1 MKYVVIGASAAGI
14 SGAKRLRELDPQ
26 AEITLISKD
35 EHIYSRCIMHH
46 YIEGIRDLNRLQFVP
61 SNFIATY
68 NINWIKGECVT
79 QVDTTAQSVTTDKG
93 TVVNFDKLLIATGSH
108 VFFPPIPGLKEAKNA
123 IGFHDLDE
131 CEAIME
137 QAKTANHI
145 VVMGAGLVGID
156 AVSGLLHYNKPI
168 SIVEMRDRM
177 LGLQLDPVA
186 ASTYEK
192 AFDKKGVKQF
202 YNLGVKELHLND
214 QNEITSITLSND
226 EELPCDLLI
235 VASGVRSNV
244 EFLEG
249 SDIETDRFGL
259 IIDALGQTSN
269 PNVYG
274 AGDVTGRNP
283 IWPVAVKEGIVAA
296 SNMTGLAKEMTDFFA
311 SKSTM
316 NFLDIPTLSLGLTHP
331 ENPDDYIIETEQDDQ
346 GNYKKIVHKDGKIYG
361 AILQGNLDYSGVL
374 TQLIRYQIDVS
385 KVKKPLF
392 EIDYSDFFNVT
403 ENFEFTY
410 ENQ

>member
-14 SGAKRLRELDPQ
+14 SGAKRLHELDPQ

-108 VFFPPIPGLKEAKNA
+108 VFFPPIPDLKEAKNA